1 MFIFLLPHVLT
12 NSLRVHVLR
21 LTLELHW
28 DKPED
33 VMNKLMTAAL
43 VAGGLMLL
51 NTPEAAA
58 HTEVRYSHVP
68 APYYDN
74 HRGYYRGGD
83 VRRSERMPRWLKRND
98 SFRKWYRHS
107 SLQRNWRLAW
117 GELFEIYH
125 WERRYGHRYD
135 RWYHH
140 DDHYRKHH
148 RDNKRRDGR
157 HEGRRKRH

>member
-43 VAGGLMLL
+43 LAGGLMLL

-58 HTEVRYSHVP
+58 HTEVRYSYESP
-68 APYYDN
+68 PYYDN
-74 HRGYYRGGD
+74 HRGYYRGTD
-83 VRRSERMPRWLKRND
+83 MRRSGHMPRWLKRNE

-107 SLQRNWRLAW
+107 SLKRHQRLAW
-117 GELFEIYH
+117 GELFDIYR
-125 WERRYGHRYD
+125 WERRYGNRYD
-135 RWYHH
+135 KRYDH

-157 HEGRRKRH
+157 REGRRNRH